1 MEYFSDQKAKFMVFS
16 EECQLHFT
24 QATSVIQLMLNKL
37 LLGEIKIGE
46 VLFIDENI
54 DVFYD
59 LNNIIWT
66 CDKAAVLDKK
76 LVFQTLKLR
85 CKEIKTFK
93 DVCDDIGEL
102 VHLCQHFHGNA

>member
-1 MEYFSDQKAKFMVFS
+1 MKYFLDQKEKSMVLS

-24 QATSVIQLMLNKL
+24 QATSVIQLMLNNL
-37 LLGEIKIGE
+37 LFGKIKIGE
-46 VLFIDENI
+46 VLFIDKSKE
-54 DVFYD
+54 VFYD
-59 LNNIIWT
+59 LNNIIWK
-66 CDKAAVLDKK
+66 CDKAAVLDKE

-93 DVCDDIGEL
+93 DVCGDIGEL

>member
-1 MEYFSDQKAKFMVFS
+1 MKYFLDQKEKSMVLS

-24 QATSVIQLMLNKL
+24 QATSVIQLMLNNL
-37 LLGEIKIGE
+37 LFGKIKFGE
-46 VLFIDENI
+46 VLFIDKSKE
-54 DVFYD
+54 VFYD
-59 LNNIIWT
+59 LNNIIWK
-66 CDKAAVLDKK
+66 CDKAAVLDKE

-93 DVCDDIGEL
+93 DVCADIGEL